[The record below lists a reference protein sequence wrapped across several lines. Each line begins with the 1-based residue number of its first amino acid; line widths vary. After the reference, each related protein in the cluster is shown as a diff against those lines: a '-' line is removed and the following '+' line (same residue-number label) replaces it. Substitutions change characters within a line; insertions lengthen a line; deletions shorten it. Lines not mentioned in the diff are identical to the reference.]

1 MNPPPKRRTRWVRF
15 SLENKLKLVMTL
27 TSGAVLLV
35 TALLLVSLEAYRS
48 RRELAQRLATSAELV
63 GRNSTAALAFDD
75 HKAAGSTLASLAAID
90 DITAADLF
98 DSGGRSFASYRR
110 AAASDGDARAPRGC
124 QCHEQRRNPQ
134 AAASDGDE
142 RLRQPIFLQGER
154 IGAIEIRFT
163 SASVRNKV
171 LGYAAA
177 VLLMLPVLLGA
188 AFLLSSRLQA
198 LISAPIVE
206 LAETARQVSAHRN
219 FAVRARPGE
228 QGEIGTLIA
237 AFNGMLDQI
246 ESHNNQLLRLNSD
259 LQAAK
264 ERAEEVSKLK
274 SEFLANMSH
283 EIRTPMN
290 GILGMTA
297 IALDACR
304 DNDQRDCLRAVQTS
318 AEGLLVV
325 INDILDFS
333 KIEAGRMTLDP
344 HDFSLRDALGSLVR
358 TLAPRAHEK
367 GLELTL
373 SIQPEVPEWVRADSG
388 RLRQILWNLAGNAIK
403 FTDRGEVAIEAGI
416 EEDAP
421 GPLRLRFGVRDTGI
435 GIAPENQRLIFGSF
449 AQADGS
455 TSRRYGG
462 TGLGLAI
469 ARQLAQ
475 LMGGRIWVE
484 SETGRGSAFFF
495 TIEAEAAA
503 HPVEERPVDLNLLRG
518 ARVLGVDD
526 NETNCRVIQGL
537 LSARSIPVT
546 TVRSGRAA
554 IDELEQAVQS
564 GNPYRLL
571 LLDAQMPE
579 MDGFT
584 LAAEILKRKLAPGG
598 QIIMLSSLDLQDSVE
613 RCRAVGISV
622 YLVKPVVESALL
634 EAMSRSLGAAG
645 PRQDRPEAPA
655 ATADQAPTP
664 LRILVAEDKRINQTL
679 ILRLLSRGGHQ
690 VSLAGNGLEALEAL
704 RKASFDLVL
713 MDVQM
718 PGIDGFEATR
728 RIRAL
733 EVPDGDRLPIVALTA
748 HAMKG
753 DEEECYRNGM
763 DAYLSKPVD
772 IASLNALI
780 ARVAESGDFREEA
793 RKTRQ

>member
-1 MNPPPKRRTRWVRF
+1 
-15 SLENKLKLVMTL
+15 
-27 TSGAVLLV
+27 
-35 TALLLVSLEAYRS
+35 
-48 RRELAQRLATSAELV
+48 
-63 GRNSTAALAFDD
+63 
-75 HKAAGSTLASLAAID
+75 
-90 DITAADLF
+90 
-98 DSGGRSFASYRR
+98 
-110 AAASDGDARAPRGC
+110 
-124 QCHEQRRNPQ
+124 
-134 AAASDGDE
+134 
-142 RLRQPIFLQGER
+142 
-154 IGAIEIRFT
+154 
-163 SASVRNKV
+163 
-171 LGYAAA
+171 
-177 VLLMLPVLLGA
+177 
-188 AFLLSSRLQA
+188 
-198 LISAPIVE
+198 
-206 LAETARQVSAHRN
+206 
-219 FAVRARPGE
+219 
-228 QGEIGTLIA
+228 
-237 AFNGMLDQI
+237 
-246 ESHNNQLLRLNSD
+246 
-259 LQAAK
+259 
-264 ERAEEVSKLK
+264 
-274 SEFLANMSH
+274 LANMSH

-304 DNDQRDCLRAVQTS
+304 DNDQRDCLRAVTTS

-367 GLELTL
+367 GLELIL

-388 RLRQILWNLAGNAIK
+388 RLRQVLWNLAGNSIK
-403 FTDRGEVAIEAGI
+403 FTDRGEVVIEAGM
-416 EEDAP
+416 EEGAP
-421 GPLRLRFGVRDTGI
+421 GALRLRFGVRDTGI
-435 GIAPENQRLIFGSF
+435 GIAPEKQRLIFESF
-449 AQADGS
+449 EQADGS

-469 ARQLAQ
+469 ARRLVQ

-484 SETGRGSAFFF
+484 SETGGGSAFFF
-495 TIEAEAAA
+495 SIEAEAAA
-503 HPVEERPVDLNLLRG
+503 PRPVEDRSADLDLLRR

-554 IDELEQAVQS
+554 IEELERAVQS

-579 MDGFT
+579 MDGFA
-584 LAAEILKRKLAPGG
+584 LAAEILKRNLAPGG

-613 RCRAVGISV
+613 RCRAIGIAV

-634 EAMSRSLGAAG
+634 EAMSRSLCEAG
-645 PRQDRPEAPA
+645 PRQERRAQRAPPPA
-655 ATADQAPTP
+655 ATAGQAPAP
-664 LRILVAEDKRINQTL
+664 LRILVAEDNRINQTL

-690 VSLAGNGLEALEAL
+690 VSVAVNGLEALEAL

-718 PGIDGFEATR
+718 PGIDGLEATR

-733 EVPDGDRLPIVALTA
+733 EVPGGDRLPIVALTA
-748 HAMKG
+748 RAMKD
-753 DEEECYRNGM
+753 DEDECYRSGM
-763 DAYLSKPVD
+763 DAYLSKPID

-793 RKTRQ
+793 RKTRQPHSRVEDGRGY

>member
-1 MNPPPKRRTRWVRF
+1 MNLPPQRRTHWVRF

-48 RRELAQRLATSAELV
+48 RRELVQRLATSAELV
-63 GRNSTAALAFDD
+63 GRNTTAALAFDD
-75 HKAAGSTLASLAAID
+75 HKAAGDTLASLAAID
-90 DITAADLF
+90 DITAAGLL
-98 DSGGRSFASYRR
+98 DSGGRSFASFRR
-110 AAASDGDARAPRGC
+110 
-124 QCHEQRRNPQ
+124 

-142 RLRQPIFLQGER
+142 RLRQPILLQGER
-154 IGAIEIRFT
+154 VGTIEIRFT
-163 SASVRNKV
+163 SASERNKF

-206 LAETARQVSAHRN
+206 LAETARQVSADRN
-219 FAVRARPGE
+219 FAVRARLGE

-246 ESHNNQLLRLNSD
+246 ESHTNELLRLNGD
-259 LQAAK
+259 LQTAK

-304 DNDQRDCLRAVQTS
+304 DNDQRDSLRAVQTS

-344 HDFSLRDALGSLVR
+344 RDFSLRDELASLAR

-367 GLELTL
+367 GLELIL

-403 FTDRGEVAIEAGI
+403 FTNRGEVAIEAGI
-416 EEDAP
+416 EDGAS
-421 GPLRLRFGVRDTGI
+421 GTLRLRFGVRDTGI
-435 GIAPENQRLIFGSF
+435 GIAPDKQRLIFESF
-449 AQADGS
+449 EQADGS

-462 TGLGLAI
+462 TGLGLSI
-469 ARQLAQ
+469 ARRLAQ

-495 TIEAEAAA
+495 TIEAETAAPR
-503 HPVEERPVDLNLLRG
+503 PVEDRPVDLDLLRR

-554 IDELEQAVQS
+554 LEELERAVQS

-571 LLDAQMPE
+571 LLDAAMPE
-579 MDGFT
+579 MDGFA
-584 LAAEILKRKLAPGG
+584 LAAEVLKRELAPGG
-598 QIIMLSSLDLQDSVE
+598 KIIMLSSLDLQDNVE
-613 RCRAVGISV
+613 RCRAVGVAV

-645 PRQDRPEAPA
+645 PRQERPEAP
-655 ATADQAPTP
+655 TAPAGQAPAP
-664 LRILVAEDKRINQTL
+664 LRILVAEDNLINQTL
-679 ILRLLSRGGHQ
+679 ILRLLARNGHQ
-690 VSLAGNGLEALEAL
+690 VSLAKNGLEALEAL

-728 RIRAL
+728 RIRAM
-733 EVPDGDRLPIVALTA
+733 EVPGGDRLPIVALTA
-748 HAMKG
+748 RAMKD
-753 DEEECYRNGM
+753 DEDECYRSGM
-763 DAYLSKPVD
+763 DAYLSKPID
-772 IASLNALI
+772 FASLNALI
-780 ARVAESGDFREEA
+780 ARVAESGNFREQA
-793 RKTRQ
+793 RKNRPQLHA